1 MGRQNTGVK
10 MKLGF
15 SATQAA
21 AAGPLPASPPHMTIM
36 VKLYGLDQHQ
46 NQNYL
51 RTLNTVQW
59 GKYSYYKVL
68 SKE

>member
-51 RTLNTVQW
+51 HYIEHSAV
-59 GKYSYYKVL
+59 GKI
-68 SKE
+68 